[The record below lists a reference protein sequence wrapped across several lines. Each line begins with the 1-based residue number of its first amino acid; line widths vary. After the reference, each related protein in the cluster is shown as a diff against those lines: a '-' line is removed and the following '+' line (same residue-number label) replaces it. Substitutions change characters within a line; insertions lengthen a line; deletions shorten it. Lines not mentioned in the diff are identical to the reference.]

1 MPTIAEHEAK
11 MTIYYYKSDGTIFSY
26 GTGISDIS
34 IFGDRAKDYEQIV
47 DYVVMDRDKDVM
59 EFLNRFYIDIETKEL
74 KLKMGKLDLSRY
86 M

>member
-1 MPTIAEHEAK
+1 M
-11 MTIYYYKSDGTIFSY
+11 G
-26 GTGISDIS
+26 

-47 DYVVMDRDKDVM
+47 DYIVMDRDKDVI
-59 EFLNRFYIDIETKEL
+59 EFLNRFYIDVETKEL